1 MWLTSSAT
9 PNTIVLRPCDLIE
22 TAEAW
27 EIALDS
33 VDAPSVMALS
43 RQNLPLLRET
53 AGENLSAK
61 GAYILREASA
71 APKVILMATGSEV
84 EIAVNAREALESDGI
99 PTRVVSVPTMELFRA
114 QSEDY
119 RREVLP
125 AGTVR
130 VAIEAGVRQ
139 GWDWLLMGEGGSEA
153 KSAFIGM
160 NHFGASAPAD
170 ILYKEFGIT
179 PENTVEKAKALL

>member
-1 MWLTSSAT
+1 MTPRKAALAMRSVNSIGSSSDRRFF
-9 PNTIVLRPCDLIE
+9 LRFL
-22 TAEAW
+22 
-27 EIALDS
+27 
-33 VDAPSVMALS
+33 
-43 RQNLPLLRET
+43 
-53 AGENLSAK
+53 
-61 GAYILREASA
+61 
-71 APKVILMATGSEV
+71 
-84 EIAVNAREALESDGI
+84 
-99 PTRVVSVPTMELFRA
+99 VSVPTMELFRA

-179 PENTVEKAKALL
+179 PEKTVEKAKALL